1 MSLATRCIHCG
12 TVFRVVEDQ
21 LKVSEGWVRCGRC
34 NEVFNA
40 VEGLFDLDR
49 EPPPDWSPPSRPP
62 GAPAEARPA
71 QADAPVRLHD
81 PELVDR
87 LDAELVA
94 GRIAA
99 ASSFGADAVSP
110 ADDSPP
116 AAAPTAEPM
125 QEPVPEPVPQPAPRR
140 SRRRI
145 PADAAPPATEAPAEP
160 EFLRRAQQQDR
171 WRRSPHRAA
180 LAATAVVLLL
190 LLGVQIAVHQRDLL
204 AARVPTLAPAL
215 AVLCSGFG
223 CKIGPPRRID
233 ALAVESTALAR
244 TTTPDVFRLSVTLR
258 NRDPYALLL
267 PSIDLA
273 LTDSSGALVARRV
286 LSPADFRVATPVIA
300 AGAEQTLTLPLT
312 AGAGR
317 VSGYTVEIFYP

>member
-12 TVFRVVEDQ
+12 TVFRVVQDQ

-40 VEGLFDLDR
+40 LEGLFDLDR
-49 EPPPDWSPPSRPP
+49 EPPPDWSPPSRAPDHAADPSP
-62 GAPAEARPA
+62 GDAE
-71 QADAPVRLHD
+71 APVRLHD

-87 LDAELVA
+87 LDSEFVA

-99 ASSFGADAVSP
+99 ASAFGAEAA
-110 ADDSPP
+110 ADDGEAALPLQTSPPPP
-116 AAAPTAEPM
+116 AADGDD
-125 QEPVPEPVPQPAPRR
+125 APRR
-140 SRRRI
+140 SRRR
-145 PADAAPPATEAPAEP
+145 AAPSEAEPATEPD
-160 EFLRRAQQQDR
+160 FLRRAKQQDH

-180 LAATAVVLLL
+180 LAATALVLLL
-190 LLGVQIAVHQRDLL
+190 LLGLQVAVHQRDLL
-204 AARVPTLAPAL
+204 AARVPALAPAL
-215 AVLCSGFG
+215 AAVCSGFG
-223 CKIGPPRRID
+223 CKLGPPRRID

-258 NRDPYALLL
+258 NRESYALLL

-273 LTDSSGALVARRV
+273 LTDGSGALVARRM
-286 LSPADFRVATPVIA
+286 LSPADFRVAAPVIA

-312 AGAGR
+312 AGAGK